1 MSRIAQNGRAGN
13 SAPATHDHAGTPWRR
28 HAEAL
33 ADWTLARVVVR
44 RDVYGTY
51 YEAGGQFQ
59 QMTAHAPLTRDVLIR
74 HYRGEV
80 TIGAHLISPE
90 NLCTSV
96 AADIDAHNDSANP
109 ERNWRCALT
118 TAEHLAGYGLRPL
131 VLDSNGRGG
140 YHGRAFFKK
149 PIAAAVAWWLGAQL
163 RDTLEAAGFPPVE
176 FFPKQGGVTLTTPYG
191 NFDLPFPDPSQLP
204 PESA

>member
-13 SAPATHDHAGTPWRR
+13 SAPATHGHPGTPWRR

-90 NLCTSV
+90 NLCTGV
-96 AADIDAHNDSANP
+96 AADIDAHHDAADP

-118 TAEHLAGYGLRPL
+118 TAEHLAGHGLRPL
-131 VLDSNGRGG
+131 VLDSDG
-140 YHGRAFFKK
+140 
-149 PIAAAVAWWLGAQL
+149 
-163 RDTLEAAGFPPVE
+163 
-176 FFPKQGGVTLTTPYG
+176 
-191 NFDLPFPDPSQLP
+191 
-204 PESA
+204 